1 MKKIE
6 ELRKKAM
13 ALPDSPGV
21 YIMKNLHSEIIYIG
35 KAKNLKNRVSQY
47 FVSLSAHTSK
57 VMRMVE
63 NVDQFDYIIV
73 GSEFEA
79 LVLECNLIKQYK
91 PKYNILLKDDKGYS
105 YIKISDTD
113 GWKTISCVFN
123 NDDQSAKY
131 YGPYMSSDYVSS
143 AIKEAK
149 DVFMLP
155 HCNKRF
161 PKDINRNVRPC
172 LNYHLKLCA
181 GACSGKVKACDN
193 NKNVNDALEMILSGK
208 SDTVNRLKEEMNEA
222 SENLEFE
229 KAAKI
234 RDKIRAIEK
243 VSLKQNVVS
252 LKHPSQDIFGVD
264 SIGEKTCVNVLNIRN
279 ATIINTDNFIIDRIE
294 DNDDDFAGVITAY
307 YSSRDTDYPD
317 RICINH
323 NFVDTMTI
331 DRYLKVISDKSISV
345 INPKSG
351 ESHNLLQM
359 AVRNA
364 SEKLSRVLSFNDK
377 KKSALFELKELLN
390 LDTFPSVIEAYDIS
404 NMNGSENV
412 GGMVVFIDGKPSK
425 KNYRKFMIK
434 SFDGQ
439 DDFRSLAEVLN
450 RRIAEYHINEGEA
463 EGFGLKPDLI
473 LIDGGE
479 GQVNAVRQVFA
490 ERGFA
495 VPLFGMVKDG
505 KHRTRAITTG
515 GREITIND
523 NRSVFTLISEIQE
536 EVHRYAI
543 GYHRTLKKKNTFAS
557 ELTLIPGVG
566 EKRAKN
572 LMIKFR
578 NLDNIKN
585 ATVDEL
591 ALVPGINDNLAQI
604 IYDYF
609 H

>member
-1 MKKIE
+1 MKKSE

-47 FVSLSAHTSK
+47 FGTVANQTSK
-57 VMRMVE
+57 VLRMVE
-63 NVDQFDYIIV
+63 NIDHFDYIIV

-105 YIKISDTD
+105 YIRIKDND
-113 GWKTISCVFN
+113 GWKSISCVFN
-123 NDDQSAKY
+123 NDDKDAKY

-143 AIKEAK
+143 AINEAK
-149 DVFMLP
+149 DVFLLP
-155 HCNKRF
+155 HCNKKF
-161 PKDINRNVRPC
+161 PKDINRNSRPC
-172 LNYHLKLCA
+172 LNYHLKHCA
-181 GACSGKVKACDN
+181 GACNGKVSASDN
-193 NKNVNDALEMILSGK
+193 NQSVHNALQMILSGK
-208 SDTVNRLKEEMNEA
+208 SDTVNKLREEMNVA
-222 SENLEFE
+222 SENLDFE
-229 KAAKI
+229 KAAKL
-234 RDKIRAIEK
+234 RDKIKAIEK
-243 VSLKQNVVS
+243 VSMKQNVVS

-279 ATIINTDNFIIDRIE
+279 STIVNTDNFIIERLE
-294 DNDDDFAGVITAY
+294 ENDDDYMGVITSY

-323 NFVDTMTI
+323 DFINSSHI
-331 DRYLKVISDKSISV
+331 DRYLRVISDKNITV
-345 INPKSG
+345 FNPKSG
-351 ESHNLLQM
+351 ESYNLLQM

-364 SEKLSRVLSFNDK
+364 AEKLSRVLSFNDK
-377 KKSALFELKELLN
+377 KRSALFELKEILSLES
-390 LDTFPSVIEAYDIS
+390 LPSVIEAYDIS

-425 KNYRKFMIK
+425 RNYRKFMIK
-434 SFDGQ
+434 SFEGQ
-439 DDFRSLAEVLN
+439 DDFRSLAEVLT
-450 RRIAEYHINEGEA
+450 RRISEYHINEGEH

-479 GQVNAVRQVFA
+479 GQVNAVRRVFE
-490 ERGFA
+490 ERGFD

-515 GREITIND
+515 GREITISD

-543 GYHRTLKKKNTFAS
+543 GYHRSLKKKNTFAS
-557 ELTLIPGVG
+557 ELTLIPGIG
-566 EKRAKN
+566 DKRAKN

-578 NLDNIKN
+578 NMENIKN
-585 ATVDEL
+585 ASVNDL
-591 ALVPGINDNLAQI
+591 KLVPGINDHQAKI

>member
-1 MKKIE
+1 MKKID

-21 YIMKNLHSEIIYIG
+21 YIMKNSHSEIIYIG

-47 FVSLSAHTSK
+47 FGALSGHTSK
-57 VMRMVE
+57 VLRMVE
-63 NVDQFDYIIV
+63 NVDHFDYILV

-105 YIKISDTD
+105 YIRITETD
-113 GWKTISCVFN
+113 GWKTISGVFN
-123 NDDQSAKY
+123 NDDKNALY

-143 AIKEAK
+143 AVNEAK
-149 DVFMLP
+149 DIFLLP
-155 HCNKRF
+155 HCNKKF
-161 PKDINRNVRPC
+161 PKDINRNTRPC
-172 LNYHLKLCA
+172 LNFHLKLCS
-181 GACSGKVKACDN
+181 GACCGNVNAEIN
-193 NKNVNDALEMILSGK
+193 NKNVDEALNMILSGK
-208 SDTVNRLKEEMNEA
+208 SDTVNKLRTEMNEA

-234 RDKIRAIEK
+234 RDKIKAIEK
-243 VSLKQNVVS
+243 ISLKQHVVS
-252 LKHPSQDIFGVD
+252 LKHPSQDIFGVE

-279 ATIINTDNFIIDRIE
+279 ATVINTDNFIIDRI
-294 DNDDDFAGVITAY
+294 DDDDDDFMGIITGY

-323 NFVDTMTI
+323 NFQDTSCVSS
-331 DRYLKVISDKSISV
+331 YLKIIADKTIPVIY
-345 INPKSG
+345 PKSG
-351 ESHNLLQM
+351 ESYNLLQM

-364 SEKLSRVLSFNDK
+364 SEKLSRVLSYNDR
-377 KKSALFELKELLN
+377 KKSALFELKEILS

-412 GGMVVFIDGKPSK
+412 AGMVVFVDGKPSK
-425 KNYRKFMIK
+425 RNYRKFMIK
-434 SFDGQ
+434 SFEGQ

-450 RRIAEYHINEGEA
+450 RRIAEYHINEGEL

-473 LIDGGE
+473 LLDGGE

-490 ERGFA
+490 DRGFD

-543 GYHRTLKKKNTFAS
+543 GYHRTLKKKNTLVS
-557 ELTLIPGVG
+557 ELTLIPGIG

-578 NLDNIKN
+578 NIENVKN
-585 ATVDEL
+585 ASVDDL
-591 ALVPGINDNLAQI
+591 MLVPGISIQQAKI